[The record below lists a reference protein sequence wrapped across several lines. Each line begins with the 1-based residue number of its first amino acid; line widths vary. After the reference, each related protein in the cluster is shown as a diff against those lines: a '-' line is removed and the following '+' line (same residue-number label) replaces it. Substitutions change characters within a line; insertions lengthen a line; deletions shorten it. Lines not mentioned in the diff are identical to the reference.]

1 MALDAHADGLGL
13 RRSSSAVV
21 VGLSIGRRRHGG
33 DGSDSKHAGGKRST
47 AQAAQARGHIH
58 VHFVEVLS
66 RPPPTGL
73 AVGLARDPSWALSAL
88 RPEHRSIRPVPRP
101 EGHGSWFPRPA
112 LPRAGRL
119 GVKADR
125 TTVRRVPAG
134 IRVPRGRDH
143 TRNADLAG
151 SLTAFALADVLRLR
165 LWSGDGGSPSHG

>member
-33 DGSDSKHAGGKRST
+33 DGPDSKHAGGKRSA

-88 RPEHRSIRPVPRP
+88 RPEHRSIRPVPWP

-125 TTVRRVPAG
+125 TTVRRLELCTPAYVG
-134 IRVPRGRDH
+134 AI
-143 TRNADLAG
+143 TQEMLILQG
-151 SLTAFALADVLRLR
+151 SLGALALADVLRLR
-165 LWSGDGGSPSHG
+165 LRSGDGGSPSHG